1 MPITIEDVMEIAC
14 ALCHYPYKC
23 KNQDTLDE
31 ICEACPLEG
40 VIKRYKEGRS
50 FDPES

>member
-14 ALCHYPYKC
+14 ALCHYPYNC
-23 KNQDTLDE
+23 TNQDQLDE
-31 ICEACPLEG
+31 LCAACPLEE

-50 FDPES
+50 FE